1 MLDRDR
7 ILVKLSEL
15 EGYLGELRLIAPES
29 LAAYRQVEKKRACE
43 RLLQISV
50 ETVLD
55 VCHLFV
61 RGLELGLPAEEDDVF
76 EKLERS
82 GIVSGDLTAILR
94 RMKGCRNILVHEYG
108 GVDDEIVF
116 ETVRAGDRDF
126 ERFKR
131 AVLAALERHV

>member
-1 MLDRDR
+1 MLDRNR

-15 EGYLGELRLIAPES
+15 EGYLGELRQIAPES
-29 LAAYRQVEKKRACE
+29 LTAYRQIEKKRACE

-76 EKLERS
+76 ERLERADV
-82 GIVSGDLTAILR
+82 VSADLTAILR

-116 ETVRAGDRDF
+116 ETVRTHGPDF

-131 AVLAALERHV
+131 EVRAALERRG

>member
-1 MLDRDR
+1 VLDRDR
-7 ILVKLSEL
+7 VLVKLSEL
-15 EGYLGELRLIAPES
+15 EGYLGELRQIAPES
-29 LAAYRQVEKKRACE
+29 LTAYRQIEKRRACE

-76 EKLERS
+76 ERLERA
-82 GIVSGDLTAILR
+82 GVVSADLTAILR

-116 ETVRAGDRDF
+116 ETVRKSAPDF

-131 AVLAALERHV
+131 EVRATLERHG